1 MHWLNEK
8 NKTSVIFYFLFLN
21 SFSKIFIDLSVLI
34 FSPYKMSNSHETN
47 AYKCSSI
54 FLILWISIIVTH
66 LQIFKMNDTDP
77 GKPYVNTTVTY
88 SLEYYYALFTN
99 PILVVRLYQIAYP
112 ITFVF
117 GFLGNLASLI
127 TFSRPALRKVSTSC
141 LFIMLAIS
149 DTLYLL
155 ICIFDFIE
163 FGMQV
168 NHSLWFWICNTV
180 YHRFVYMVV

>member
-1 MHWLNEK
+1 
-8 NKTSVIFYFLFLN
+8 
-21 SFSKIFIDLSVLI
+21 
-34 FSPYKMSNSHETN
+34 
-47 AYKCSSI
+47 
-54 FLILWISIIVTH
+54 
-66 LQIFKMNDTDP
+66 MNNTDSE
-77 GKPYVNTTVTY
+77 KPYVNTTVTY
-88 SLEYYYALFTN
+88 SLEYYYALFIN

-168 NHSLWFWICNTV
+168 NLSRWFCIFITV
-180 YHRFVYMVV
+180 YRRFVSMVM